1 MGKMFCNASSN
12 VLFNILNKM
21 NSDLAYFNVFHN
33 IEILHLNDSNEFEN
47 EINKQLEKKIELM
60 EPILEIINLGNDVN
74 PHLIKIGLTLN
85 EKEVFAWSY
94 EDMLVIG
101 PKIAHHHIDT
111 HDQMVPI
118 KQKLRRMRIEWLL
131 KIKEEVTKQLKVR
144 FIKPVHQAEQIAN
157 VALVPK
163 KDEKVRMC
171 VDFRDLNKECPKD
184 DFSPPTH

>member
-94 EDMLVIG
+94 EDMPVIG

-111 HDQMVPI
+111 HDQMVLI